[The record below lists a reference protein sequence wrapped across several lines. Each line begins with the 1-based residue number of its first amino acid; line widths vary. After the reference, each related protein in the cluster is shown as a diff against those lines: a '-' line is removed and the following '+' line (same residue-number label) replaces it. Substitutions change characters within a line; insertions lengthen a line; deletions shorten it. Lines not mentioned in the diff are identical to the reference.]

1 MKYIHDNDTLMGC
14 IPNVVTAVEGEKDLF
29 TKMQPHLQ
37 LAEAWMEANVVPY
50 ETIKDNEIAK
60 AVAVHI
66 VANEAFR
73 RAVPSLDIILTE
85 NGFGIVSNNTVAPAS
100 RDRINALLDG
110 LQAMVD
116 ESVEAL
122 DTLLSGAVLKG
133 TIFKGYEAQRM
144 QGVTKDLFAR
154 YRSDRQKIIAIED
167 SIAERVISHEV
178 LAILRNAAY
187 SRDVPEQVEILRSK
201 MKHHVIRRL
210 TGKVTPMEAK
220 EVARQLVDRIRKNPE
235 LFPGWEESEAAK
247 YWADYTYK
255 NDKNS
260 GGFWL

>member
-29 TKMQPHLQ
+29 TKIQPHLQ

-50 ETIKDNEIAK
+50 ETIKDNEIAM
-60 AVAVHI
+60 AVAVYI
-66 VANEAFR
+66 VAHEAFR

-85 NGFGIVSNNTVAPAS
+85 NGFGIVSNQTVAPAS

-144 QGVTKDLFAR
+144 QDVTKDFFAH

-167 SIAERVISHEV
+167 SIAERVLSHEV
-178 LAILRNAAY
+178 LALLRNAAY

-201 MKHHVIRRL
+201 MKPFVIRRL
-210 TGKVTPMEAK
+210 TGKVTPEEAR
-220 EVARQLVDRIRKNPE
+220 EVTRQMVDRIRKHPDT
-235 LFPGWEESEAAK
+235 FPNWENSEAAK